1 MSLVRFQVRPPFSIA
16 VAIKTEV
23 TILDTNT
30 IQHCIETLCSDG
42 CCNVNDYIA
51 RLETGEALPQTTHL
65 NLAERQEVL
74 KELKAIMAV
83 YKTKS

>member
-1 MSLVRFQVRPPFSIA
+1 
-16 VAIKTEV
+16 
-23 TILDTNT
+23 
-30 IQHCIETLCSDG
+30 
-42 CCNVNDYIA
+42 
-51 RLETGEALPQTTHL
+51 LETGEALPQTTHL